1 MRQDVRHAARMLIQ
15 HPSFSAAAVL
25 SLALG
30 IGANTAIFSV
40 IDAALLDPIP
50 YAEPDRLIAIHGTS
64 LKSMSYPNFLDL
76 RVRTRTFEEIAAWR
90 IEMFTLAGQPQA
102 ERLIG
107 GRVSASY
114 FSILRV
120 QPLLGRTFAA
130 REDQLGGARVVL
142 LGERLWRRRFAAD
155 PHVVGQPVTLDG
167 QPYTV
172 IGVMPAHVGVGV
184 IARLYNDVFLPI
196 GQYDDELFLS
206 RHVNA
211 IAAIGRLHPG
221 VGLAEAGA
229 EMDTIARA
237 LAAAYPE
244 ANKGVGVNL
253 VPLEAD
259 LVGDLQPRL
268 VLLLAAVTFV
278 WLIAC
283 ANVSNL
289 ILARF
294 TRRSQEFA
302 VRAALGAGRARILR
316 QALTES
322 VCLAFAGGAVGVLLA
337 AWGTRAALR
346 LIPSALP
353 DIVNVGMNG
362 RVLLVAA
369 AAALVSGLACAVVP
383 ALRATRPNL
392 SQGLQQSG
400 RAGSPRRHRAQHA
413 FLVTQVA
420 LTVMLLVGAGLMTR
434 SLARVWRVDPG
445 FDPHGVVTFMTGL
458 PHERAGD
465 PERVRMTVRQIA
477 ERLAAVPGVQAASA
491 VFGALPYTGNN
502 NAVDFWR
509 AGEPK
514 PVGSD
519 APLALFSAVGPDY
532 FRAMGIALRQGRAFA
547 PHDTSQSMRVAIV
560 DEVFAESVF
569 SGQDPIGQRIHL
581 DPLDEPVEVIGVVR
595 PVKHWGL
602 DANGTAGARLQVYVP
617 DAQLP
622 DSLAPLAARGFSV
635 VVRSSRP
642 TAAVLGS
649 LRAVLRQY
657 RQRPSHDQRNRN
669 GGGHRALPCRTPL
682 LADRARN
689 LRAPCAGPRD
699 GGHLRPGV
707 VPGHRTHARDR
718 RAHGARRPTPRHR
731 TCAARAR
738 WASGRDRYR
747 PRPAGLTRR
756 DASGGRNAVQPQPGG
771 SGVARQR
778 GRAAL
783 SGDAHG
789 LVRAGPAGASC
800 RPGGRPS
807 ARVTLTDWARVSTTK
822 RLSRSAATDAI

>member
-1 MRQDVRHAARMLIQ
+1 
-15 HPSFSAAAVL
+15 
-25 SLALG
+25 
-30 IGANTAIFSV
+30 
-40 IDAALLDPIP
+40 
-50 YAEPDRLIAIHGTS
+50 
-64 LKSMSYPNFLDL
+64 
-76 RVRTRTFEEIAAWR
+76 
-90 IEMFTLAGQPQA
+90 
-102 ERLIG
+102 
-107 GRVSASY
+107 
-114 FSILRV
+114 
-120 QPLLGRTFAA
+120 
-130 REDQLGGARVVL
+130 
-142 LGERLWRRRFAAD
+142 
-155 PHVVGQPVTLDG
+155 
-167 QPYTV
+167 
-172 IGVMPAHVGVGV
+172 
-184 IARLYNDVFLPI
+184 
-196 GQYDDELFLS
+196 
-206 RHVNA
+206 
-211 IAAIGRLHPG
+211 
-221 VGLAEAGA
+221 
-229 EMDTIARA
+229 MDTIAGS

-253 VPLEAD
+253 VPLKED

-316 QALTES
+316 QAITES

-337 AWGTRAALR
+337 AWGTRAALS

-383 ALRATRPNL
+383 AFRATRPNL
-392 SQGLQQSG
+392 NQGLQQSG
-400 RAGSPRRHRAQHA
+400 RAGSSRRHRAQHA

-420 LTVMLLVGAGLMTR
+420 LTVTLLVGAGLMAR
-434 SLARVWRVDPG
+434 SLARVWSVDPG

-458 PHERAGD
+458 PQERAGD
-465 PERVRMTVRQIA
+465 PERIRMTVRQIA

-581 DPLDEPVEVIGVVR
+581 DPINEPVEVIGVVR

-602 DANGTAGARLQVYVP
+602 DADGNTRTRLQVYVP
-617 DAQLP
+617 DAQLH
-622 DSLAPLAARGFSV
+622 DSLAPLAASGFSV

-642 TAAVLGS
+642 TAEVLGS
-649 LRAVLRQY
+649 LRAALREYDSGQVMINETTMEEGIA
-657 RQRPSHDQRNRN
+657 RSLAGRRFS
-669 GGGHRALPCRTPL
+669 LIL
-682 LADRARN
+682 LATFALLALVLATVGIYGLASYLATERTQEIGVRMALGAQHRDIVHALLEPVGRVAAIGIALGLLASLGVTRLAAGMLFN
-689 LRAPCAGPRD
+689 L
-699 GGHLRPGV
+699 
-707 VPGHRTHARDR
+707 
-718 RAHGARRPTPRHR
+718 
-731 TCAARAR
+731 
-738 WASGRDRYR
+738 S
-747 PRPAGLTRR
+747 PADPVSLGSVAVLLSAVTLT
-756 DASGGRNAVQPQPGG
+756 ACT
-771 SGVARQR
+771 
-778 GRAAL
+778 
-783 SGDAHG
+783 
-789 LVRAGPAGASC
+789 C
-800 RPGGRPS
+800 RPGGRF
-807 ARVTLTDWARVSTTK
+807 VSTRWSPCGTSNPD
-822 RLSRSAATDAI
+822 RLGKSLDHKEAVAFRGDRCHLIPSPRRLASVKPHGEPRPSPEGTYIVDWIDHAPFFSLRAVRSRPRGVSRASVSAPATAREFSRRMSRTAVG